1 MAQRRSQASLMED
14 LAHIVEKQ
22 ALQLVSHPQSPNGV
36 HTTPEE
42 LLHLQTIR
50 TFIRV
55 AKNKVKG
62 EEVGM
67 SAIHNG
73 LDAPRTRRLIREY
86 YRDEIDTGSWDDT
99 DEGMRR

>member
-1 MAQRRSQASLMED
+1 MAQRRSQASLMAD

-50 TFIRV
+50 QFIRV
-55 AKNKVKG
+55 ANKKVKSD
-62 EEVGM
+62 EVGM
-67 SAIHNG
+67 AAVHNG

-86 YRDEIDTGSWDDT
+86 YQDEIDTGFWDE
-99 DEGMRR
+99 DEGMRS